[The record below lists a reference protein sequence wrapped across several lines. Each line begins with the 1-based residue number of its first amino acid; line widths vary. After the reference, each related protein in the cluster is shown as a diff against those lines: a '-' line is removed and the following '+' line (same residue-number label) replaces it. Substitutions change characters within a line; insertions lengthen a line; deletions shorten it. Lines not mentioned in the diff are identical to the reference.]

1 MEAPRTPDSK
11 VDLSAS
17 PIKLGQPV
25 AAPQTP
31 VYGGLAFDG
40 TTFAYE
46 YNFTPQVVQ
55 VPVGTTLT
63 WKNDGAVIHTAT
75 AADGSW
81 DTGDIS
87 GGGGTA
93 TVTFDTAGTF
103 TYNCTP
109 HPWMIGRVIV
119 G

>member
-1 MEAPRTPDSK
+1 
-11 VDLSAS
+11 
-17 PIKLGQPV
+17 
-25 AAPQTP
+25 
-31 VYGGLAFDG
+31 
-40 TTFAYE
+40 
-46 YNFTPQVVQ
+46 VQ
-55 VPVGTTLT
+55 VPTGTTLT
-63 WKNDGAVIHTAT
+63 FKNDGSVIHTAT

-93 TVTFDTAGTF
+93 QVTFDNAGTYTF
-103 TYNCTP
+103 NCTP

>member
-1 MEAPRTPDSK
+1 
-11 VDLSAS
+11 
-17 PIKLGQPV
+17 
-25 AAPQTP
+25 
-31 VYGGLAFDG
+31 
-40 TTFAYE
+40 
-46 YNFTPQVVQ
+46 

-63 WKNDGAVIHTAT
+63 WRNDGAVIHTAT

-93 TVTFDTAGTF
+93 SVTFEAAGTF

-119 G
+119 V